1 MRTLYLDCQMGAAGD
16 MLTAALVQLL
26 PEPEGFTSRLNTLFD
41 EVFFELQPSEKCG
54 ISGKHM
60 SVKVHGAEEHEH
72 HHDHEHEHH
81 HTTIAD
87 IESIVQKLIV
97 PENVKRNIM
106 AVYGLI
112 AEAESIVH
120 GKPVEQIHFHEV
132 GTLDALADVTA
143 VCLAID
149 ELSPDLICA
158 SPVHVGSGSVE
169 CAHGILPV
177 PAPATEFILR
187 GVPIYGGK
195 IQGELCTP
203 TGAALLRYFVTK
215 FGNMPVMK
223 ISRTGYGMGTKD
235 FEQVNCVRAM
245 MGETDGKEETAILL
259 SCTVDDMTAED
270 ISYAVKMLF
279 AGGAADVY
287 TVPVFMKK
295 GRQGTMLNILCLE
308 ENKENMLEIIFSHTS
323 TIGVREEATKRY
335 VLDRRIETVNT
346 PYGRI
351 RRKVSTGFGV
361 TKIKYEHDDL
371 ENTASENYMSI
382 DELRKQ
388 LLKEDF

>member
-41 EVFFELQPSEKCG
+41 EVFFELQPYEKCG

-60 SVKVHGAEEHEH
+60 SVKVHGAEEHD
-72 HHDHEHEHH
+72 HDHGHEHH
-81 HTTIAD
+81 HTTVAD

-169 CAHGILPV
+169 CAHGILPI

-235 FEQVNCVRAM
+235 FEQANCVRAM

-323 TIGVREEATKRY
+323 TIGVREETTKRY

-371 ENTASENYMSI
+371 ENTASENDISI